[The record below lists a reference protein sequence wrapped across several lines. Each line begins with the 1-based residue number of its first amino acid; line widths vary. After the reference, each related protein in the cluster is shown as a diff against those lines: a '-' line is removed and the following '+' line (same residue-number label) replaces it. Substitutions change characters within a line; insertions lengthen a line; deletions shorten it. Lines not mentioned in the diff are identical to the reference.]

1 MPTFATVPS
10 TRLSTR
16 ASPAAISS
24 TARWRSS
31 IRPCSETAKSTRS
44 SLPPPSMT
52 SWERRT
58 RLSGRHA
65 RIAAA
70 SARTATAP
78 AAIAIA
84 AVVVVLMPRAT
95 LLRRQ
100 REDHRVLGGVVRRAG
115 LVRHRGD
122 LDRHL
127 RRDAE
132 LGHLDVPE
140 RHRRLF
146 LRIDERDRLVLDD
159 RGRRALRDRQRH
171 RDLELGR
178 VAGVLDGDREA
189 EVRARYNG

>member
-1 MPTFATVPS
+1 MEVFPIKPSIRWS
-10 TRLSTR
+10 TRV
-16 ASPAAISS
+16 SPAATSS

-44 SLPPPSMT
+44 SLPPPSIT

-58 RLSGRHA
+58 LLNCRHA

-70 SARTATAP
+70 RARTAPAP

-132 LGHLDVPE
+132 LGHLDAAE

-146 LRIDERDRLVLDD
+146 LRVDERDRLVLD
-159 RGRRALRDRQRH
+159 H
-171 RDLELGR
+171 R
-178 VAGVLDGDREA
+178 
-189 EVRARYNG
+189 